1 MYYRLRT
8 ILEPISRPS
17 KPGPFLAGLYLN
29 SQSIMLMKNAFIMTN
44 QGHIAYRRAETS
56 SGEDGICIKQ
66 QSMQQWMLL
75 PYYYTYTT
83 DHVCF
88 IPDLN
93 FRVEVLYNKIITKC
107 RHRRCYMCCYP
118 NLQGWNDAAAGIYSR
133 E

>member
-1 MYYRLRT
+1 MQIY
-8 ILEPISRPS
+8 EPIWRPS

-75 PYYYTYTT
+75 PYYYTHIHNRSCLFHSGSKFPCGSAVQQNHYKMSTSS
-83 DHVCF
+83 
-88 IPDLN
+88 LLY
-93 FRVEVLYNKIITKC
+93 VLLSKFT
-107 RHRRCYMCCYP
+107 R
-118 NLQGWNDAAAGIYSR
+118 LG
-133 E
+133 

>member
-1 MYYRLRT
+1 MHQTT
-8 ILEPISRPS
+8 I
-17 KPGPFLAGLYLN
+17 
-29 SQSIMLMKNAFIMTN
+29 NAAMD
-44 QGHIAYRRAETS
+44 AS
-56 SGEDGICIKQ
+56 S
-66 QSMQQWMLL
+66 LL
-75 PYYYTYTT
+75 LHTYTT